1 MFGREKAGA
10 RRELEGTEEIRNL
23 FEEDD
28 DDEPKLIE
36 YGDRVKTWRFGKSLN
51 ISLTKT
57 ALPTITPHVDMRVV
71 VVYSFSC
78 DIYQGDGGVTEY
90 HKSKTINGSLSSLV
104 EIKGFIEACE
114 MQQLD
119 IEDGEFWSKA
129 YLPPEQT
136 IETPGAFEGKL
147 IFDHVQIKIKRE
159 PLLGCGPLPDFLRE
173 KRCIY
178 ALDGTEER
186 DNLCMWRSLA
196 VYYRG
201 DKKQHNKFATRE
213 ALNLARFYYENP
225 KLKREDV
232 RAPKLVDMEGISR
245 KFNINIRIF
254 EPKTNSEKA
263 LFLVTII
270 TGYIGKTASTWVC
283 WAATGVDS
291 FISRVWMF

>member
-1 MFGREKAGA
+1 
-10 RRELEGTEEIRNL
+10 
-23 FEEDD
+23 
-28 DDEPKLIE
+28 
-36 YGDRVKTWRFGKSLN
+36 
-51 ISLTKT
+51 
-57 ALPTITPHVDMRVV
+57 
-71 VVYSFSC
+71 
-78 DIYQGDGGVTEY
+78 
-90 HKSKTINGSLSSLV
+90 
-104 EIKGFIEACE
+104 
-114 MQQLD
+114 
-119 IEDGEFWSKA
+119 
-129 YLPPEQT
+129 
-136 IETPGAFEGKL
+136 
-147 IFDHVQIKIKRE
+147 
-159 PLLGCGPLPDFLRE
+159 
-173 KRCIY
+173 
-178 ALDGTEER
+178 
-186 DNLCMWRSLA
+186 MWRSLA

-283 WAATGVDS
+283 WAVTGVDS